1 MLVLN
6 AAEQP
11 WVRPPDQLK
20 KKSGKP
26 LEYFWRE
33 RERVQFIKES
43 KFVEIILSAL

>member
-33 RERVQFIKES
+33 RERERES
-43 KFVEIILSAL
+43 TIHKRE

>member
-20 KKSGKP
+20 KKIRKTVRIF
-26 LEYFWRE
+26 LE